1 MRAIIDLDELHTFNN
16 NLANICGQMRER
28 KEHINHEFRELHEVW
43 RDANYESFSKVFDE
57 TIKELEQF
65 LRVSEMYAEYL
76 QKKGQK
82 VEQYLQGRY

>member
-1 MRAIIDLDELHTFNN
+1 MRAIIDLDELRSFINSFG
-16 NLANICGQMRER
+16 NICGQMRER
-28 KEHINHEFRELHEVW
+28 KQHIHHEFRDLHDAW
-43 RDANYESFSKVFDE
+43 RDDNYESFSRVFEE
-57 TIKELEQF
+57 TVAEIEQF